1 MKYKKLL
8 KHKHIFLFLFV
19 FYLLMGVSKYAFVL
33 FAQEHQSLDNY
44 SLSYSAM
51 AISGALSF
59 MITNQIPKNKTVVY
73 FRIFVPLYFTIY
85 YF

>member
-1 MKYKKLL
+1 
-8 KHKHIFLFLFV
+8 
-19 FYLLMGVSKYAFVL
+19 MGVSKYTFVL

-44 SLSYSAM
+44 SLSYSEM
-51 AISGALSF
+51 AIAGALSF
-59 MITNQIPKNKTVVY
+59 MITNQIPKNKIVVY